1 MNKKIE
7 KITTYLVLLLLVYGI
22 YQLDIEHL
30 WSIQVNWFSFL
41 AFFIFLC
48 YLVFS
53 VKKAAKLQ
61 DQQKKTI

>member
-22 YQLDIEHL
+22 YQLDIDQL

-41 AFFIFLC
+41 AFLVFFC
-48 YLVFS
+48 YLIFS
-53 VKKAAKLQ
+53 LKKAAKQQ
-61 DQQKKTI
+61 DLEKEK

>member
-22 YQLDIEHL
+22 YQLDIDQL

-41 AFFIFLC
+41 AFLVFFC
-48 YLVFS
+48 YLIFS
-53 VKKAAKLQ
+53 LKKAAKQQDLQ
-61 DQQKKTI
+61 KGK

>member
-22 YQLDIEHL
+22 YQLDIDQL

-41 AFFIFLC
+41 AFLIFFC
-48 YLVFS
+48 YLIFS
-53 VKKAAKLQ
+53 LKKAAKQQDLQ
-61 DQQKKTI
+61 KGK

>member
-22 YQLDIEHL
+22 YQLDIDQL

-41 AFFIFLC
+41 AFLVFFC
-48 YLVFS
+48 YLIFS
-53 VKKAAKLQ
+53 LKKAAKQQ
-61 DQQKKTI
+61 DLEKGK